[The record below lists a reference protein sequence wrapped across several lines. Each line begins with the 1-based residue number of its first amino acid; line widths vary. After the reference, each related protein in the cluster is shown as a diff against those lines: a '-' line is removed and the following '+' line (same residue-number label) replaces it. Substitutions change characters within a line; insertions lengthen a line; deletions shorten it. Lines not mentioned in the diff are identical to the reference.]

1 MIGVRTTSRT
11 SVFLSLC
18 VIGGLFLLPLLSGCS
33 PSPPPTPTPTKTPKP
48 PATLTPTPIP
58 TTPPTATLTAPPPT
72 ATPTVPPPTATPEPT
87 ATLTPISVQLPTATN
102 TPLPPPTLTP
112 TPMLTPT
119 SMPTPVPTS
128 SLDVCP
134 LTGEGVSDVAVLERR
149 PLAVKISNFPPI
161 VRPQAGLSYADV
173 VFEHLSEAGLTRLTA
188 VFLSKGAEKV
198 GSIRSARLLDLEIP
212 AMFKAMFAYSGASGG
227 VKQKIQESDFFE
239 RVISPDFGDSGF
251 VRIPSEGKAYEH
263 TLFSD
268 TQSLWEIAEERGL
281 NQRQDLSGWTFSE
294 EPPEGGSPATSLEF
308 LYTPKYA
315 SAEYQYDP
323 GREAYLRS
331 ILGDPHRD
339 ELTGEQ
345 IAARNVVA
353 IYANHLDTDIVEDST
368 GPRIYYSIEI
378 QIWGEGR
385 AIVFR
390 DGQAF
395 EGRWVRPQRP
405 DLVRFVDD
413 VGNPIPLK
421 PGNTWIQVVP
431 FGFEIEVE

>member
-1 MIGVRTTSRT
+1 M
-11 SVFLSLC
+11 
-18 VIGGLFLLPLLSGCS
+18 
-33 PSPPPTPTPTKTPKP
+33 
-48 PATLTPTPIP
+48 PISI
-58 TTPPTATLTAPPPT
+58 AT
-72 ATPTVPPPTATPEPT
+72 ATPS
-87 ATLTPISVQLPTATN
+87 L
-102 TPLPPPTLTP
+102 
-112 TPMLTPT
+112 
-119 SMPTPVPTS
+119 

-134 LTGEGVSDVAVLERR
+134 LTGEGVSDVKVLERR

-188 VFLSKGAEKV
+188 VFLCKDVEKV
-198 GSIRSARLLDLEIP
+198 GSIRSARLIDLEIP
-212 AMFKAMFAYSGASGG
+212 AMFKAMFAYSGSSGG
-227 VKQKIQESDFFE
+227 VKQRIQESDFFE

-251 VRIPSEGKAYEH
+251 VRIPSEGKAFEH

-268 TQSLWEIAEERGL
+268 TQSLWNIAEERGL
-281 NQRQDLSGWTFSE
+281 NKRQDLSGWTFSQE
-294 EPPEGGSPATSLEF
+294 SPKGGSPATRLEF
-308 LYTPKYA
+308 LYTPKYG

-331 ILGDPHRD
+331 IFGEPHED

-353 IYANHLDTDIVEDST
+353 VYANHLETDIVEDST

-378 QIWGEGR
+378 QIWGEGK

-395 EGRWVRPQRP
+395 EGKWVRPQRP
-405 DLVRFVDD
+405 DMIRFVDD
-413 VGNPIPLK
+413 AGNPIPLK

-431 FGFEIEVE
+431 VGFEIAVE

>member
-1 MIGVRTTSRT
+1 MIGVKTTSRM
-11 SVFLSLC
+11 SVFLCLC
-18 VIGGLFLLPLLSGCS
+18 VIGGLLLLPVLSGCS
-33 PSPPPTPTPTKTPKP
+33 PSPPPTPTPTKTPEP
-48 PATLTPTPIP
+48 PATPTAIP
-58 TTPPTATLTAPPPT
+58 TTPPT

-87 ATLTPISVQLPTATN
+87 ATLTPISVQLATATS
-102 TPLPPPTLTP
+102 TPLPPPTP
-112 TPMLTPT
+112 TPVPTSMPT
-119 SMPTPVPTS
+119 SMPTPTLGPEPTS
-128 SLDVCP
+128 LPVDVCP

-149 PLAVKISNFPPI
+149 PLAVKISNFPSV

-188 VFLSKGAEKV
+188 VFLSKDTEKV

-227 VKQKIQESDFFE
+227 VKQRIQESDFFD

-281 NQRQDLSGWTFSE
+281 NERQDLSGWTFSE
-294 EPPEGGSPATSLEF
+294 EPPEGGSPATSIEF
-308 LYTPKYA
+308 LYTPRYA

-323 GREAYLRS
+323 DREAYLRS
-331 ILGDPHRD
+331 IFGEPHRD

-345 IAARNVVA
+345 IAARNVVVL
-353 IYANHLDTDIVEDST
+353 YANHLETDIVEDST

-395 EGRWVRPQRP
+395 EGRWVRPQRQ
-405 DLVRFVDD
+405 DLIRFVDD
-413 VGNPIPLK
+413 AGGVPIPLK

-431 FGFEIEVE
+431 FGFEIEVN

>member
-1 MIGVRTTSRT
+1 ME
-11 SVFLSLC
+11 
-18 VIGGLFLLPLLSGCS
+18 
-33 PSPPPTPTPTKTPKP
+33 TPTS
-48 PATLTPTPIP
+48 TPTPIP
-58 TTPPTATLTAPPPT
+58 TTSA
-72 ATPTVPPPTATPEPT
+72 
-87 ATLTPISVQLPTATN
+87 
-102 TPLPPPTLTP
+102 
-112 TPMLTPT
+112 
-119 SMPTPVPTS
+119 
-128 SLDVCP
+128 DVWP
-134 LTGEGVSDVAVLERR
+134 LTGEGVSDVSVLERR

-198 GSIRSARLLDLEIP
+198 GSIRSARLIDLEIP

-227 VKQKIQESDFFE
+227 VKQKIQESDFFN
-239 RVISPDFGDSGF
+239 RVVSPDFGHSGF
-251 VRIPSEGKAYEH
+251 ARIPSEGKAYEH

-268 TQSLWEIAEERGL
+268 TQSLWEIAEARGL

-294 EPPEGGSPATSLEF
+294 QPPEGGSPAASFEF

-323 GREAYLRS
+323 GRQAYLRS
-331 ILGDPHRD
+331 VLGEPHRD

-395 EGRWVRPQRP
+395 EGKWVRPQRS

-413 VGNPIPLK
+413 AGNPIPLK
-421 PGNTWIQVVP
+421 PGNTWIQIVP

>member
-1 MIGVRTTSRT
+1 MIGAKTASRKGT
-11 SVFLSLC
+11 ILC
-18 VIGGLFLLPLLSGCS
+18 LCAIAWLLLLPFLSGCS

-48 PATLTPTPIP
+48 PAT
-58 TTPPTATLTAPPPT
+58 PTAPPT
-72 ATPTVPPPTATPEPT
+72 ATPTVLPTVPPTATPKPT

-102 TPLPPPTLTP
+102 TPQPVPSRTP
-112 TPMLTPT
+112 TPMPT
-119 SMPTPVPTS
+119 SSPSPLPS
-128 SLDVCP
+128 PSLDVCP
-134 LTGEGVSDVAVLERR
+134 LTGEGVSDIKVLERR

-188 VFLSKGAEKV
+188 IFLCKDVDKV
-198 GSIRSARLLDLEIP
+198 GSIRSARLIDLEIP

-227 VKQKIQESDFFE
+227 VKQRIQESDFFE

-251 VRIPSEGKAYEH
+251 VRIPSEGKAFEH

-268 TQSLWEIAEERGL
+268 TETLWNITEERGL
-281 NQRQDLSGWTFSE
+281 NERQDLSGWTFSQ
-294 EPPEGGSPATSLEF
+294 EPPKGGSPATRLEF

-315 SAEYQYDP
+315 SAEYQYDQER
-323 GREAYLRS
+323 GAYLRS
-331 ILGDPHRD
+331 IFGEAHRD

-345 IAARNVVA
+345 IAARNVVV
-353 IYANHLDTDIVEDST
+353 IYANHLETDIVEDST
-368 GPRIYYSIEI
+368 GPRVYYSIEI
-378 QIWGEGR
+378 QIWGEGQ

-395 EGRWVRPQRP
+395 EGEWVRPQRN

-413 VGNPIPLK
+413 TGSPIPLK

>member
-1 MIGVRTTSRT
+1 MIGAKTVSRT
-11 SVFLSLC
+11 STFLCFC
-18 VIGGLFLLPLLSGCS
+18 VIGSLFLLPLLSGCGS
-33 PSPPPTPTPTKTPKP
+33 SPPPTPTPTKTPRP
-48 PATLTPTPIP
+48 PATSTPIP
-58 TTPPTATLTAPPPT
+58 TTVPPT
-72 ATPTVPPPTATPEPT
+72 ATPTVPPPTATPQPT
-87 ATLTPISVQLPTATN
+87 ATLTPISVQLPTATS
-102 TPLPPPTLTP
+102 TPLPPPT
-112 TPMLTPT
+112 
-119 SMPTPVPTS
+119 PTPVPTS
-128 SLDVCP
+128 MPTSALDVCP
-134 LTGEGVSDVAVLERR
+134 LTGQEVSDVAVLERR

-161 VRPQAGLSYADV
+161 VRPQAGLSFADV

-188 VFLSKGAEKV
+188 IFLSKDAEKV
-198 GSIRSARLLDLEIP
+198 GSIRSARLIDLEIP
-212 AMFKAMFAYSGASGG
+212 AMFKSMFAYSGSSGG
-227 VKQKIQESDFFE
+227 VKQKIMESDFFD
-239 RVISPDFGDSGF
+239 RVISPDFGHAGF

-281 NQRQDLSGWTFSE
+281 NQRQDLSGWTFSD

-331 ILGDPHRD
+331 IFGEPHGD

-353 IYANHLDTDIVEDST
+353 LYANHLDTDIVEDST

-378 QIWGEGR
+378 QIWGEGK

-395 EGRWVRPQRP
+395 EGKWVRPQRP
-405 DLVRFVDD
+405 DLIRFVDD
-413 VGNPIPLK
+413 AGNPIPLK

-431 FGFEIEVE
+431 LDFEIGVE

>member
-1 MIGVRTTSRT
+1 M
-11 SVFLSLC
+11 L
-18 VIGGLFLLPLLSGCS
+18 
-33 PSPPPTPTPTKTPKP
+33 
-48 PATLTPTPIP
+48 
-58 TTPPTATLTAPPPT
+58 
-72 ATPTVPPPTATPEPT
+72 
-87 ATLTPISVQLPTATN
+87 
-102 TPLPPPTLTP
+102 

-188 VFLSKGAEKV
+188 IFLSRDVEKV

-227 VKQKIQESDFFE
+227 VKQKIQESDFFD

-251 VRIPSEGKAYEH
+251 VRILSEGKAYEH

-281 NQRQDLSGWTFSE
+281 NERQDLSGWTFSE

-323 GREAYLRS
+323 GRQAYLRS
-331 ILGDPHRD
+331 VLGEPHGD

-395 EGRWVRPQRP
+395 EGGWVRPQRS
-405 DLVRFVDD
+405 DLIRFVDD

>member
-1 MIGVRTTSRT
+1 MIGVKIASRT
-11 SVFLSLC
+11 SVFLCLC

-48 PATLTPTPIP
+48 PATPIP
-58 TTPPTATLTAPPPT
+58 TTPPTAPPTTTPPTAPPTTVPPT
-72 ATPTVPPPTATPEPT
+72 ATPKPT
-87 ATLTPISVQLPTATN
+87 ATLTPISVQLPTATS
-102 TPLPPPTLTP
+102 TPLPPPT
-112 TPMLTPT
+112 PMPT
-119 SMPTPVPTS
+119 SMPTS

-134 LTGEGVSDVAVLERR
+134 LTGEGVSDVAILERR

-188 VFLSKGAEKV
+188 VFLSKDTEKV

-227 VKQKIQESDFFE
+227 VKQKIMESDFFD
-239 RVISPDFGDSGF
+239 RVVSPDFGHSGF
-251 VRIPSEGKAYEH
+251 ARIPSEGKAYEH

-281 NQRQDLSGWTFSE
+281 NERQDLSGWTFSE
-294 EPPEGGSPATSLEF
+294 EPPEGGSPATSIEI

-315 SAEYQYDP
+315 SAEYQYDQE
-323 GREAYLRS
+323 RQAYLRS
-331 ILGDPHRD
+331 IFGEPHGD

-345 IAARNVVA
+345 IAARNVVVL
-353 IYANHLDTDIVEDST
+353 YANHLETDIVEDST

-378 QIWGEGR
+378 QLWGEGR

-405 DLVRFVDD
+405 DMIRFVDD
-413 VGNPIPLK
+413 TGNPIPLK

>member
-1 MIGVRTTSRT
+1 MTGVKPTSRT
-11 SVFLSLC
+11 TAFLCLC
-18 VIGGLFLLPLLSGCS
+18 VTGALCLLPLLSGCS

-48 PATLTPTPIP
+48 PATSTP
-58 TTPPTATLTAPPPT
+58 LPT
-72 ATPTVPPPTATPEPT
+72 ATPTVPPPTATPTPEPT
-87 ATLTPISVQLPTATN
+87 ATLTPIRVQAPTATD
-102 TPLPPPTLTP
+102 TPLPPPTSTP
-112 TPMLTPT
+112 TPPPT
-119 SMPTPVPTS
+119 RTLEPEPTPLPV
-128 SLDVCP
+128 DVCP
-134 LTGEGVSDVAVLERR
+134 LTGEGVSDMAVLERR
-149 PLAVKISNFPPI
+149 PLAVKISNFPPV

-212 AMFKAMFAYSGASGG
+212 AMFKAMFVYSGASGG
-227 VKQKIQESDFFE
+227 VKQKIQESDFFG
-239 RVISPDFGDSGF
+239 RVVSPDFGHAGF

-268 TQSLWEIAEERGL
+268 TQSLWEIAEARGL
-281 NQRQDLSGWTFSE
+281 NQRQDLSGWTFSD

-331 ILGDPHRD
+331 VLGEPHGD

-345 IAARNVVA
+345 IAVRNVVA
-353 IYANHLDTDIVEDST
+353 LYANHLDTDIVEDST

-378 QIWGEGR
+378 QIWGEGP

-390 DGQAF
+390 DGQAI
-395 EGRWVRPQRP
+395 EGRWVRQQRQ
-405 DLVRFVDD
+405 DLIRFVDD
-413 VGNPIPLK
+413 AGNSIPLK

-431 FGFEIEVE
+431 FDFEIEVE

>member
-1 MIGVRTTSRT
+1 MIGTKAVSRT
-11 SVFLSLC
+11 SAFLCLC
-18 VIGGLFLLPLLSGCS
+18 VIGGLFLLPLLSGCG

-48 PATLTPTPIP
+48 PATPTPIP
-58 TTPPTATLTAPPPT
+58 PTTVPPT
-72 ATPTVPPPTATPEPT
+72 ATPTTVPPTATPKPT
-87 ATLTPISVQLPTATN
+87 ATLTPISVQLPTATS
-102 TPLPPPTLTP
+102 TPLPPPTPVPMETPTSTP
-112 TPMLTPT
+112 TPM
-119 SMPTPVPTS
+119 PTS
-128 SLDVCP
+128 SAGVCP

-161 VRPQAGLSYADV
+161 VRPQAGLIYADV

-227 VKQKIQESDFFE
+227 VKQKIMKSDFFD
-239 RVISPDFGDSGF
+239 RVISPDYGHPGF
-251 VRIPSEGKAYEH
+251 RYIPSEGKAYEH

-268 TQSLWEIAEERGL
+268 TQALWEIAEERGL
-281 NQRQDLSGWTFSE
+281 NERQDLSGWTFSE

>member
-11 SVFLSLC
+11 NAFLCFC
-18 VIGGLFLLPLLSGCS
+18 VIGGLLLLPLLGGCS
-33 PSPPPTPTPTKTPKP
+33 PSPLPTSTPTKTPKL

-58 TTPPTATLTAPPPT
+58 TTPPTATPT
-72 ATPTVPPPTATPEPT
+72 APPPTATPEPT
-87 ATLTPISVQLPTATN
+87 ATLTPISVQLATATS
-102 TPLPPPTLTP
+102 TPLPPPTATPVLT
-112 TPMLTPT
+112 LT
-119 SMPTPVPTS
+119 SMPTPTLEPEPTS
-128 SLDVCP
+128 PPVDVCP
-134 LTGEGVSDVAVLERR
+134 LTGQGVSDVAVLERR

-188 VFLSKGAEKV
+188 IFLSKSVEKV

-227 VKQKIQESDFFE
+227 VKQKIMESDFFD
-239 RVISPDFGDSGF
+239 RVISPDFGHAGF

-268 TQSLWEIAEERGL
+268 TQSLWKIAEERGL

-294 EPPEGGSPATSLEF
+294 QPPEGGSAATSIEV

-323 GREAYLRS
+323 GRQAYLRS
-331 ILGDPHRD
+331 IFGEPHGD

-345 IAARNVVA
+345 IAARNVVVLW
-353 IYANHLDTDIVEDST
+353 ANHLETDIVEDST
-368 GPRIYYSIEI
+368 GPRVYYSIEI
-378 QIWGEGR
+378 QLWGEGR
-385 AIVFR
+385 AMVFR

-395 EGRWVRPQRP
+395 EGKWVRPNRP
-405 DLVRFVDD
+405 DLVRFVDHA
-413 VGNPIPLK
+413 GNPIPLK

-431 FGFEIEVE
+431 FGFEIGVE

>member
-1 MIGVRTTSRT
+1 M
-11 SVFLSLC
+11 
-18 VIGGLFLLPLLSGCS
+18 P
-33 PSPPPTPTPTKTPKP
+33 
-48 PATLTPTPIP
+48 TPTPIP
-58 TTPPTATLTAPPPT
+58 TPSAN
-72 ATPTVPPPTATPEPT
+72 VW
-87 ATLTPISVQLPTATN
+87 
-102 TPLPPPTLTP
+102 
-112 TPMLTPT
+112 
-119 SMPTPVPTS
+119 
-128 SLDVCP
+128 P

-149 PLAVKISNFPPI
+149 PLAVKISNFPPV

-173 VFEHLSEAGLTRLTA
+173 VVEHLSEAGLARMTA
-188 VFLSKGAEKV
+188 VFLSKDAEKV

-227 VKQKIQESDFFE
+227 VKQKIQESDFFD
-239 RVISPDFGDSGF
+239 RVISPDFGHAGF
-251 VRIPSEGKAYEH
+251 ARIPSEGKAYEH

-281 NQRQDLSGWTFSE
+281 NQRQDLSGWTFSDQ
-294 EPPEGGSPATSLEF
+294 PPQGGSPATSIEV

-323 GREAYLRS
+323 GRQAYLRS
-331 ILGDPHRD
+331 TLGEPHGD

-345 IAARNVVA
+345 IAARNVVV
-353 IYANHLDTDIVEDST
+353 IWANHLDTDIVEDST

-378 QIWGEGR
+378 QIWGEGQ
-385 AIVFR
+385 ATVFR

-395 EGRWVRPQRP
+395 EGRWVRPQRS
-405 DLVRFVDD
+405 DLIRFVDYA
-413 VGNPIPLK
+413 GNPIPLK

>member
-1 MIGVRTTSRT
+1 MIGTKAISRT

-18 VIGGLFLLPLLSGCS
+18 VIGGLFLLPLLTGCS

-48 PATLTPTPIP
+48 PATSTPTPIP
-58 TTPPTATLTAPPPT
+58 TTPPTV
-72 ATPTVPPPTATPEPT
+72 TPTVPPPTATPQPT
-87 ATLTPISVQLPTATN
+87 ATLTPISVQLATATS
-102 TPLPPPTLTP
+102 TPLPPPTPTP
-112 TPMLTPT
+112 TPPPTPT
-119 SMPTPVPTS
+119 LESKPEPTS
-128 SLDVCP
+128 LPVDVCP
-134 LTGEGVSDVAVLERR
+134 LTGEGVSDVAILERR

-161 VRPQAGLSYADV
+161 VRPQAGLSYADA

-188 VFLSKGAEKV
+188 IFLSKDAEKV

-227 VKQKIQESDFFE
+227 VKQEIQESDFFD
-239 RVISPDFGDSGF
+239 RVISPDFGHSGF
-251 VRIPSEGKAYEH
+251 ARIPSEGKAYEH

-268 TQSLWEIAEERGL
+268 TQSLWEVAEARGL
-281 NQRQDLSGWTFSE
+281 NQRQDLSGWTFSD

-331 ILGDPHRD
+331 VLGEPHRD

-345 IAARNVVA
+345 ITARNVVA
-353 IYANHLDTDIVEDST
+353 LYANHLDTDIVEDST

-395 EGRWVRPQRP
+395 EGRWVRSQRQ
-405 DLVRFVDD
+405 DLIRFVDD
-413 VGNPIPLK
+413 AGNPISLK

-431 FGFEIEVE
+431 FGFEIAVE

>member
-1 MIGVRTTSRT
+1 MTGVKPISRT
-11 SVFLSLC
+11 SVFLCLC

-33 PSPPPTPTPTKTPKP
+33 PSPPPTPTPTKTPEP
-48 PATLTPTPIP
+48 PATSTPIP
-58 TTPPTATLTAPPPT
+58 TTPPTATPTAPP
-72 ATPTVPPPTATPEPT
+72 TVPPTATPEPT

-102 TPLPPPTLTP
+102 TPQSMPMPTP
-112 TPMLTPT
+112 TPMPT
-119 SMPTPVPTS
+119 SSPSPLPS
-128 SLDVCP
+128 PLPSPSLDVCP
-134 LTGEGVSDVAVLERR
+134 LTGEGVSDVEVLERR

-188 VFLSKGAEKV
+188 VFLSKGVEKV
-198 GSIRSARLLDLEIP
+198 GSIRSARLIDLEIP

-227 VKQKIQESDFFE
+227 VKQRIQESDFFD
-239 RVISPDFGDSGF
+239 RVISPDFGDAGF

-281 NQRQDLSGWTFSE
+281 NERQDLSGWTFSD
-294 EPPEGGSPATSLEF
+294 EPPEGGSPATSIEI
-308 LYTPKYA
+308 LYTPKYG

-331 ILGDPHRD
+331 IFGEPHGD

-345 IAARNVVA
+345 IAARNVVVL
-353 IYANHLDTDIVEDST
+353 YANHLETDIVEDST

-378 QIWGEGR
+378 QIWGEGK

-395 EGRWVRPQRP
+395 EGKWVRPQRQ
-405 DLVRFVDD
+405 DLIRFLDD
-413 VGNPIPLK
+413 AGNPIPLK

-431 FGFEIEVE
+431 LDFEIEVE

>member
-1 MIGVRTTSRT
+1 MIGTKAASRT
-11 SVFLSLC
+11 SVFLCLC
-18 VIGGLFLLPLLSGCS
+18 VIGGLFLLPFLTGCS

-48 PATLTPTPIP
+48 PTTPTFTPVP
-58 TTPPTATLTAPPPT
+58 TTPPT
-72 ATPTVPPPTATPEPT
+72 ATPTVPPPTATPQPT
-87 ATLTPISVQLPTATN
+87 ATLTPISVQLATATN
-102 TPLPPPTLTP
+102 TPLPPPTSTP
-112 TPMLTPT
+112 TPPP
-119 SMPTPVPTS
+119 MPTLEPEPTLLPV
-128 SLDVCP
+128 DVCP

-188 VFLSKGAEKV
+188 IFLSKGAEKV

-212 AMFKAMFAYSGASGG
+212 AMFKAMFVYSGASGG
-227 VKQKIQESDFFE
+227 VKQKIMESDFFD
-239 RVISPDFGDSGF
+239 RVISPDFGHPGF
-251 VRIPSEGKAYEH
+251 ARIPSEGKAYEH

-268 TQSLWEIAEERGL
+268 TQSLWEIAEARGL
-281 NQRQDLSGWTFSE
+281 NQRQDLSGWTFSD

-331 ILGDPHRD
+331 ILGEPHGD

-353 IYANHLDTDIVEDST
+353 LYANHLDTDIVEDST

-395 EGRWVRPQRP
+395 EGRWVRSQRQ
-405 DLVRFVDD
+405 DLIRFVDD
-413 VGNPIPLK
+413 AGNPIPLK

-431 FGFEIEVE
+431 FGFEIKVK

>member
-1 MIGVRTTSRT
+1 MIGVKIASRKGA
-11 SVFLSLC
+11 VLSLFAITWLL
-18 VIGGLFLLPLLSGCS
+18 VLPLLSGCS
-33 PSPPPTPTPTKTPKP
+33 PSPPSTPTPTKTPKP
-48 PATLTPTPIP
+48 LATPT
-58 TTPPTATLTAPPPT
+58 PPPT
-72 ATPTVPPPTATPEPT
+72 ATPTVPPTLPPTMPPTLPPTATPEPT
-87 ATLTPISVQLPTATN
+87 ATLTPISVQLPTATD
-102 TPLPPPTLTP
+102 TPQ
-112 TPMLTPT
+112 
-119 SMPTPVPTS
+119 SMPTPTLTS
-128 SLDVCP
+128 MPISIATATPSLSLDVCP
-134 LTGEGVSDVAVLERR
+134 LTGEGVSDVKVLERR

-188 VFLSKGAEKV
+188 VFLCKDVEKV
-198 GSIRSARLLDLEIP
+198 GSIRSARLIDLEIP
-212 AMFKAMFAYSGASGG
+212 AMFKAMFAYSGSSGG
-227 VKQKIQESDFFE
+227 VKQRIQGSDFFE

-251 VRIPSEGKAYEH
+251 VRIPSEGKAFEH

-268 TQSLWEIAEERGL
+268 TQSLWNIAEERGL
-281 NQRQDLSGWTFSE
+281 NKRQDLSGWTFSQE
-294 EPPEGGSPATSLEF
+294 SPKGGSPATRLEF
-308 LYTPKYA
+308 LYTPKYG

-331 ILGDPHRD
+331 IFGEPHED

-353 IYANHLDTDIVEDST
+353 VYANHLETDIVEDST

-378 QIWGEGR
+378 QIWGEGK

-395 EGRWVRPQRP
+395 EGKWVRPQRP
-405 DLVRFVDD
+405 DMIRFVDD
-413 VGNPIPLK
+413 AGNPIPLK

-431 FGFEIEVE
+431 VGFEIAVE

>member
-1 MIGVRTTSRT
+1 MIGAKTVSRA
-11 SVFLSLC
+11 SAFLCLC
-18 VIGGLFLLPLLSGCS
+18 VIGGLCLLPLLSGCS
-33 PSPPPTPTPTKTPKP
+33 SSPPSTPTPTKTPKP
-48 PATLTPTPIP
+48 PATPTPIP
-58 TTPPTATLTAPPPT
+58 TTVPPT
-72 ATPTVPPPTATPEPT
+72 ATPAVPPPTATPQPT
-87 ATLTPISVQLPTATN
+87 ATLTPISVQLPTATS
-102 TPLPPPTLTP
+102 TPLPPPT
-112 TPMLTPT
+112 
-119 SMPTPVPTS
+119 PTPVPTS
-128 SLDVCP
+128 ALDVCP

-188 VFLSKGAEKV
+188 VFLSKDAEKV
-198 GSIRSARLLDLEIP
+198 GSIRSARLIDLEIP

-227 VKQKIQESDFFE
+227 VKQKIMESDFFD
-239 RVISPDFGDSGF
+239 RVISPDFGHPGF
-251 VRIPSEGKAYEH
+251 VRIPGEGKAYEH

-281 NQRQDLSGWTFSE
+281 NQRQDLSGWTFSD

-315 SAEYQYDP
+315 SAEYQYDE

-331 ILGDPHRD
+331 ILGEPHRD

-345 IAARNVVA
+345 IAVRNVVA
-353 IYANHLDTDIVEDST
+353 LYANHLDTDIVEDST

-385 AIVFR
+385 ATVFR

-395 EGRWVRPQRP
+395 EGRWVRPQRQE
-405 DLVRFVDD
+405 LIRFVDD
-413 VGNPIPLK
+413 AGHSIPLK

-431 FGFEIEVE
+431 LDFEIGVE

>member
-1 MIGVRTTSRT
+1 MPTS
-11 SVFLSLC
+11 
-18 VIGGLFLLPLLSGCS
+18 S
-33 PSPPPTPTPTKTPKP
+33 PSP
-48 PATLTPTPIP
+48 
-58 TTPPTATLTAPPPT
+58 
-72 ATPTVPPPTATPEPT
+72 
-87 ATLTPISVQLPTATN
+87 
-102 TPLPPPTLTP
+102 
-112 TPMLTPT
+112 
-119 SMPTPVPTS
+119 

-134 LTGEGVSDVAVLERR
+134 LTGEGVSDIKVLERR

-188 VFLSKGAEKV
+188 IFLCKDAEKV
-198 GSIRSARLLDLEIP
+198 GSIRSARLIDLEIP
-212 AMFKAMFAYSGASGG
+212 AMFKAIFAYSGASAG
-227 VKQKIQESDFFE
+227 VKQRIMESDFFD
-239 RVISPDFGDSGF
+239 RVISPDFGHSGF

-268 TQSLWEIAEERGL
+268 TKSLWKIAEERGL
-281 NQRQDLSGWTFSE
+281 NERQDLSGWTFSD
-294 EPPEGGSPATSLEF
+294 EPPEGGSPATSIEI

-331 ILGDPHRD
+331 IFGEPHRD

-345 IAARNVVA
+345 IAVRNVVVL
-353 IYANHLDTDIVEDST
+353 YANHLETDIVEDST

-378 QIWGEGR
+378 QIWGEGK

-395 EGRWVRPQRP
+395 EGKWVRPQRH

-413 VGNPIPLK
+413 AGNPIPLK

-431 FGFEIEVE
+431 LDFEIKVE